1 MQLEH
6 CGTLST
12 TMFDINRRFIVLSHG
27 RSASAMLAQRIGI
40 HLGSFGTKFV
50 KTPNELLPLYPIQ
63 HTHLVYTPSDLL
75 SFCRVY
81 SLRRDPVQ
89 TILSGL
95 FVNQFKV
102 YHKVTDANK
111 NTMYH
116 YNGRQTTDLHLDPF
130 VFDRWYNCKLLCNR
144 YCAWHRHYSSQL
156 SSDDYV
162 VFYEDILQHVEN
174 ASTNHL
180 LLYGNKEKILLNYN
194 EVVEYIELH
203 FKEIMLDSQ
212 RIYTNHCNNADIYK
226 FLSKPI

>member
-1 MQLEH
+1 MQFKH
-6 CGTLST
+6 CGTLNT

-27 RSASAMLAQRIGI
+27 RSASTMLAQRIGI
-40 HLGSFGTKFV
+40 HLGSFETKFV
-50 KTPNELLPLYPIQ
+50 KTPNELLPLDSIQ
-63 HTHLVYTPSDLL
+63 HTHYLHTPSDLL

-89 TILSGL
+89 TILSNL

-102 YHKVTDANK
+102 FHKRTNADNHIV
-111 NTMYH
+111 YH
-116 YNGRQTTDLHLDPF
+116 YSDSQTTDLLLDPF
-130 VFDRWYNCKLLCNR
+130 VFDQWYNLKLLCNG

-156 SSDDYV
+156 SPGDYV

-180 LLYGNKEKILLNYN
+180 LVYDNKEKILLNYD
-194 EVVEYIELH
+194 EVIEYIELH

-212 RIYTNHCNNADIYK
+212 RIYTNHCNDTDIYK
-226 FLSKPI
+226 FLSQPI